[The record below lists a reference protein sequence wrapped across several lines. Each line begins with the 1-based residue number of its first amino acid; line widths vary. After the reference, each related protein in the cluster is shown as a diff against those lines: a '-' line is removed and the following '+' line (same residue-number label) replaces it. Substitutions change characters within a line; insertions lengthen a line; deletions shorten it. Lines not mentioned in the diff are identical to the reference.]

1 MSGGGEGGKILGG
14 GGGGGRSSSP
24 VCSFV
29 SVTGKSTLLGSCIVG
44 ATLEGLGK
52 SGWNVLSVVDET
64 VLPMEGDEEE
74 VPAVMPV
81 EEDGAMRDGGKG
93 NPDGLLPVE
102 PTEGARDE

>member
-29 SVTGKSTLLGSCIVG
+29 SVTGKTTLLGSCMV
-44 ATLEGLGK
+44 TVLEGLDK
-52 SGWNVLSVVDET
+52 SGWNVLSVVDEIG
-64 VLPMEGDEEE
+64 LPVEGVEEE
-74 VPAVMPV
+74 VPPNMLV

-93 NPDGLLPVE
+93 NPDGFLPVE
-102 PTEGARDE
+102 PVEGLRDE

>member
-29 SVTGKSTLLGSCIVG
+29 SVTGKSTLLGSCIV
-44 ATLEGLGK
+44 TVLEGLDK
-52 SGWNVLSVVDET
+52 SGWNVLSVVDEIG
-64 VLPMEGDEEE
+64 LPVEGVEEE
-74 VPAVMPV
+74 VPPNMLV

-102 PTEGARDE
+102 PVEGLRDE

>member
-29 SVTGKSTLLGSCIVG
+29 SVTGKSTLLGSCMV
-44 ATLEGLGK
+44 TVLEGLDK
-52 SGWNVLSVVDET
+52 SDWNVLSVVDEIG
-64 VLPMEGDEEE
+64 LPVEGVEEE
-74 VPAVMPV
+74 VPPNMLV

-93 NPDGLLPVE
+93 NPDELLPEE
-102 PTEGARDE
+102 PIDGLRDE

>member
-29 SVTGKSTLLGSCIVG
+29 FVTGKSTLLGSCMV
-44 ATLEGLGK
+44 TVLEGLDK
-52 SGWNVLSVVDET
+52 SGWNVLSVVDEIG
-64 VLPMEGDEEE
+64 LPVEGVEEE
-74 VPAVMPV
+74 VPPNMLV

-102 PTEGARDE
+102 PVEGLRDE

>member
-14 GGGGGRSSSP
+14 GGGGGRSSNP

-29 SVTGKSTLLGSCIVG
+29 SVTGKSTLLGSCIV
-44 ATLEGLGK
+44 TVLEGLDK
-52 SGWNVLSVVDET
+52 SGWNVLSVVDEIG
-64 VLPMEGDEEE
+64 LPVEGVEEE
-74 VPAVMPV
+74 VPPNMLV

-102 PTEGARDE
+102 PVEGLRDE

>member
-29 SVTGKSTLLGSCIVG
+29 SVTGKTTLLGSCMV
-44 ATLEGLGK
+44 TVLEGLDK
-52 SGWNVLSVVDET
+52 SGWNVLSVVDEIG
-64 VLPMEGDEEE
+64 LPVEGVEEE
-74 VPAVMPV
+74 VPPNMLV

-102 PTEGARDE
+102 PVEGLRDE